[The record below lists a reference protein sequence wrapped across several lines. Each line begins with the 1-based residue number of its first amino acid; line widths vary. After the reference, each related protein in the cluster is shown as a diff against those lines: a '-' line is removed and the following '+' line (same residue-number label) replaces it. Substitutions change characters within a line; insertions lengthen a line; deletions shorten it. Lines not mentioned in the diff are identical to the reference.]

1 MLWTQEMLCN
11 LVWEGTG
18 EGRHARMNTNG
29 QLASL
34 RDGK

>member
-18 EGRHARMNTNG
+18 KGKDMPEQTLMG
-29 QLASL
+29 SL
-34 RDGK
+34 LE